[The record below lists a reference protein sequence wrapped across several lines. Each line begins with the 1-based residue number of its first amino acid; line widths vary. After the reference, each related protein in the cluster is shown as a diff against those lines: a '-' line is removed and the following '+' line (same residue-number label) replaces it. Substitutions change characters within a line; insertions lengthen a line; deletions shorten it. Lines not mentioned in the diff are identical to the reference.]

1 MFKGKASKANNQT
14 VLLDVKAEK
23 MGLQLSL

>member
-1 MFKGKASKANNQT
+1 MFKGGASKANNQT
-14 VLLDVKAEK
+14 VLLEVKPEK